1 MDFLSIIVNSLNNRV
16 NFLNDILWSKYGLI
30 PLLLGTGLFFTLR
43 TGFVQLTLFPEM
55 IRSITKSASESSD
68 DKKSISSFEAFAVG
82 LASRVGTGNL
92 AGVAIAIV
100 LGGPGAVFWMWIV
113 AIFGSASAFIE
124 STLAQLYKVKADE
137 LHFKGGPAYY
147 MRDGLKLESMGVA
160 FAFSISIAFGLVF
173 NAVQA
178 NTIAHATMNTL
189 HADVNQK
196 LVNVIIG
203 LVLVAITG
211 IILFSGA
218 KKIADVTTKLVP
230 VMSILYI
237 GIAIVVIVMRINM
250 IPQVFSMIIKDAFD
264 FNSAIGGAIG
274 VTIINGVKRG
284 LFSNEAGMG
293 SAPNAAASA
302 TTDHPVRQGLIQ
314 SFGVYIDTIVVCSAT
329 AFIILA
335 SGIEI
340 DPNATDGITVTM
352 DALSSVVGNWA
363 NYFIFVA
370 ILLFAYSS
378 ILGNYFYAQSNVEY
392 LSSNSKFVPIFKVFV
407 LCMVFFGSVA
417 SSKLVWDFADVSMAI
432 MAILNVIAI
441 LVLHKHAI
449 YLLKDFNEQR
459 EKGLNPVFDS
469 SKHEA
474 YKHFEL
480 WDKSK

>member
-1 MDFLSIIVNSLNNRV
+1 MEFLNDIV
-16 NFLNDILWSKYGLI
+16 NFLNGILWSKYALI
-30 PLLLGTGLFFTLR
+30 PLLLGAGLFFTLR
-43 TGFVQLTLFPEM
+43 TGVVQLRLFPEM
-55 IRSITKSASESSD
+55 IRSITKSANESSD

-113 AIFGSASAFIE
+113 AILGAASAFIE

-147 MRDGLKLESMGVA
+147 MRDGLKLKSMGVA
-160 FAFSISIAFGLVF
+160 FAIAISISFGLVF

-189 HADVNQK
+189 HADANK
-196 LVNVIIG
+196 NLVTVIIG
-203 LVLVAITG
+203 ILLVILTG
-211 IILFSGA
+211 VILFGGT

-230 VMSILYI
+230 VMSVLYI
-237 GIAIVVIVMRINM
+237 GIAFVVIIMRIDMIPTVFNM
-250 IPQVFSMIIKDAFD
+250 IIADAFD
-264 FNSAIGGAIG
+264 FDSAIGGAIG

-302 TTDHPVRQGLIQ
+302 TTNHPVRQGLIQ
-314 SFGVYIDTIVVCSAT
+314 SLGVYIDTIVVCSAT
-329 AFIILA
+329 AFIILV

-340 DPNATDGITVTM
+340 DPTATDGITVTM
-352 DALSSVVGNWA
+352 NALAAVVGDWA

-378 ILGNYFYAQSNVEY
+378 ILGNYFYAQSNIEY
-392 LSSNSKFVPIFKVFV
+392 LSNNPKIVPAFKVFV
-407 LCMVFFGSVA
+407 LFMVFFGSVA
-417 SSKLVWDFADVSMAI
+417 TSELVWGFADVSMAI

-441 LVLHKHAI
+441 LILHKHAI
-449 YLLKDFNEQR
+449 FLLKDFNEQR
-459 EKGLNPVFDS
+459 KQGLDPVFDS
-469 SKHEA
+469 SKHEE
-474 YKHFEL
+474 YKHFEI
-480 WDKSK
+480 WDRSKNN